1 MHLVAVDVISLT
13 EGLRTD
19 NSNGE
24 GTNREIFITHAT
36 LDSNYRGIAVYDSSY
51 VSVVG
56 CWAASSMADN
66 IWVSDAAGDDALLAI
81 RSVRPPSVRP
91 PVCLSVCV
99 SVCID
104 AIHSR
109 RSVGRYRVPYL
120 MIIRSFSFA
129 PPASLLCIHPL
140 HQRGYDLQRRGR
152 GGRRPG

>member
-1 MHLVAVDVISLT
+1 MVAVDVISLH

-81 RSVRPPSVRP
+81 RSVRPP
-91 PVCLSVCV
+91 VCLCICLHRWHPLSSVSQSAPRV
-99 SVCID
+99 LSYELF
-104 AIHSR
+104 APSLSR
-109 RSVGRYRVPYL
+109 
-120 MIIRSFSFA
+120 
-129 PPASLLCIHPL
+129 PPASLLCIHFL
-140 HQRGYDLQRRGR
+140 H
-152 GGRRPG
+152 